1 MNARVLIA
9 DDHRMFGE
17 AVRTMLEKESGI
29 IVVGVA
35 ENGAQTLKM
44 VASLLPDILV
54 LDIEMPDM
62 SGLDITNQ
70 LAAQGNNVK
79 IVALSAHLDRHFVR
93 TMLKAGAAAYVPKS
107 TTRTELVRAV
117 AAVVANQRYICPEVA
132 HLLSDHGAKAGNGRS
147 PNAPLGARE
156 CEVLQCLAGGMRS
169 PEIALHM
176 NISVSTVE
184 VHRRN
189 IMRKLNLHSVAELTK
204 YAIREG
210 LTAL

>member
-9 DDHRMFGE
+9 DDHKMFGE
-17 AVRTMLEKESGI
+17 AVRTILEKETGI
-29 IVVGVA
+29 TVVGVA

-44 VASLLPDILV
+44 VSSLLPDVLV

-62 SGLDITNQ
+62 SGLDICTQ
-70 LAAQGNNVK
+70 LAAQGNHVK
-79 IVALSAHLDRHFVR
+79 IVALSAHVDRHFVR

-107 TTRTELVRAV
+107 ATRTELMKAV
-117 AAVVANQRYICPEVA
+117 SAVMANQRYICPEVA
-132 HLLSDHGAKAGNGRS
+132 HLLTDQGGKGGRNG
-147 PNAPLGARE
+147 NAPLGARE

>member
-1 MNARVLIA
+1 MSNLGEESKSELHCSSILPGQVRGDPVRVQMQPNSGATMNARVLIA

-70 LAAQGNNVK
+70 LAAQGNNV
-79 IVALSAHLDRHFVR
+79 
-93 TMLKAGAAAYVPKS
+93 
-107 TTRTELVRAV
+107 
-117 AAVVANQRYICPEVA
+117 
-132 HLLSDHGAKAGNGRS
+132 
-147 PNAPLGARE
+147 
-156 CEVLQCLAGGMRS
+156 
-169 PEIALHM
+169 
-176 NISVSTVE
+176 
-184 VHRRN
+184 
-189 IMRKLNLHSVAELTK
+189 
-204 YAIREG
+204 
-210 LTAL
+210 